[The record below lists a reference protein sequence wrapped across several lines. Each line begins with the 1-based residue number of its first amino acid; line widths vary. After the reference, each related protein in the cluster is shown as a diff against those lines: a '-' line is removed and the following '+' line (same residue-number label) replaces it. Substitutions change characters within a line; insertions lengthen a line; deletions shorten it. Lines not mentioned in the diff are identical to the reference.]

1 MKCTSLILNLVL
13 NVQYKPIFSHFSP
26 LALAVL
32 ELTLASLELRNPPG
46 SLSQLPRLKA
56 GNTTAWHHT
65 VQTLKWEKNV
75 PSQKDMPIHLEE
87 RI

>member
-32 ELTLASLELRNPPG
+32 ELTLASLELRNPPV
-46 SLSQLPRLKA
+46 SLSQV
-56 GNTTAWHHT
+56 GNTTARRHT
-65 VQTLKWEKNV
+65 ADFKTG
-75 PSQKDMPIHLEE
+75 EE
-87 RI
+87 CP